1 MPPLLDRDPRV
12 LWSFWIAAGLAVT
25 GGLGPLL
32 FAAGGP
38 NRIGGVIAPYGVAAA
53 AMAVDALFY
62 RHGRPLATLL
72 YFVAGVAIVYGMLM
86 MLATPLRLAV
96 VGSCPPPPAV
106 CSSGLEV
113 PFSGGESTGFAF
125 AVAFGVVSIVV
136 GFFGLF
142 MLFRRRPKPPSP
154 I

>member
-32 FAAGGP
+32 LAAGGP
-38 NRIGGVIAPYGVAAA
+38 NRIGGVIVPYAVAAA
-53 AMAVDALFY
+53 ALAVDALMY
-62 RHGRPLATLL
+62 RQGRPLATLL

-96 VGSCPPPPAV
+96 VGSCQPPPSA
-106 CSSGLEV
+106 CSAGLEL
-113 PFSGGESTGFAF
+113 PWSAGESNGFAF
-125 AVAFGVVSIVV
+125 AVAVGVVSIVV

-142 MLFRRRPKPPSP
+142 MLFRRRPKPPP
-154 I
+154 PV